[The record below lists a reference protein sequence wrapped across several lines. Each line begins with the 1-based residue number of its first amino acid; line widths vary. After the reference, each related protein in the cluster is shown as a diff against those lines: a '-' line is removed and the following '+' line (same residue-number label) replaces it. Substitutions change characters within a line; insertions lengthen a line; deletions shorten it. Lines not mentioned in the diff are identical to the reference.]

1 MAGRCKG
8 ELFQSGG
15 ELLAD
20 KMVAR
25 VYESA
30 REYRRAASAR
40 QIQIDRNAS
49 QERKTIMK
57 ICVTGGHGFIG
68 RVACQWLVSAGH
80 TVVVLDSAK
89 PPQPHP
95 WTTASFLGD
104 VRDKASCLDAFR
116 GCDRVLHL
124 AAAHRDFGISEA
136 EYFDV
141 NQHGTTVVCEAMVV
155 TGIRDL
161 CLYSSVAV
169 YGSAADPR
177 SEATTPKPLSPYGK
191 SKLAAEM
198 VAVQWAHEA
207 NCCLWPGKHGKYVF
221 ADSPN

>member
-1 MAGRCKG
+1 M
-8 ELFQSGG
+8 
-15 ELLAD
+15 
-20 KMVAR
+20 
-25 VYESA
+25 
-30 REYRRAASAR
+30 
-40 QIQIDRNAS
+40 
-49 QERKTIMK
+49 T

-68 RVACQWLVSAGH
+68 RVTCQWLVSAGH

-116 GCDRVLHL
+116 DCDRVLHL

-177 SEATTPKPLSPYGK
+177 SEAATPKPLSPYGK

-198 VAVQWAHEA
+198 VAVQWAQGSDDRHCLIMRPTVVFGPESTA
-207 NCCLWPGKHGKYVF
+207 NMYSLIRQIDRKRFLLIGKGSHVKSLAYVDNVVAATMF
-221 ADSPN
+221 L